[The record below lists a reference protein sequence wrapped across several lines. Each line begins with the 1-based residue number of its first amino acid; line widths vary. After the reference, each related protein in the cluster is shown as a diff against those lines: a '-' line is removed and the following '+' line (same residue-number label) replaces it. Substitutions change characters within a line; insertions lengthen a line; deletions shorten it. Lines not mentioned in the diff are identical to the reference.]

1 MASQSREAIRFMST
15 RLRRPS
21 VWRQLIV
28 TAALVAF
35 QGYLGYS
42 AIGGSFGI
50 EGRKQLMADIGDLK
64 VQSGALSAEMDSYR
78 HKVSLFDSKQ
88 LDPDILT
95 EKARALLSMAQVGD
109 MVVMVDPATG
119 QPTTGLLNPSTGNE
133 AMPKIESGID

>member
-1 MASQSREAIRFMST
+1 MTT

-21 VWRQLIV
+21 LWRQLLV

-42 AIGGSFGI
+42 AIGGNFGF
-50 EGRKQLMADIGDLK
+50 EGRKQMLADIDGLK
-64 VQSGALSAEMDSYR
+64 VQSGALSAEIESYR
-78 HKVSLFDSKQ
+78 HKVALFDPKQ

-109 MVVMVDPATG
+109 MVVMVDPETG
-119 QPTTGLLNPSTGNE
+119 KPTTSLLPASTGNQS
-133 AMPKIESGID
+133 MPKIESGID